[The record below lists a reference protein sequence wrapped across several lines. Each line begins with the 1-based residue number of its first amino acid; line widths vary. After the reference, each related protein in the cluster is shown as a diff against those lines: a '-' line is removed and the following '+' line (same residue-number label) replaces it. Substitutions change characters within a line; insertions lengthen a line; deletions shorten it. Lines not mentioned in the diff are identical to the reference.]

1 MGVGATVWNTLKG
14 GRTEKSGGE
23 INILKRGDKL
33 GQGMGALKRGGGAGT
48 TLRTMVFENIWC
60 IIDLEA
66 FSMDT

>member
-33 GQGMGALKRGGGAGT
+33 GQGMGALKRGGGLEPPYELWF
-48 TLRTMVFENIWC
+48 LRIFDV
-60 IIDLEA
+60 
-66 FSMDT
+66 

>member
-33 GQGMGALKRGGGAGT
+33 GQGMGALKRGGGGLEPPYELWF
-48 TLRTMVFENIWC
+48 LRIFDV
-60 IIDLEA
+60 
-66 FSMDT
+66 

>member
-33 GQGMGALKRGGGAGT
+33 GQGMGALKRGGLEPPYELWF
-48 TLRTMVFENIWC
+48 LRIFDV
-60 IIDLEA
+60 
-66 FSMDT
+66 